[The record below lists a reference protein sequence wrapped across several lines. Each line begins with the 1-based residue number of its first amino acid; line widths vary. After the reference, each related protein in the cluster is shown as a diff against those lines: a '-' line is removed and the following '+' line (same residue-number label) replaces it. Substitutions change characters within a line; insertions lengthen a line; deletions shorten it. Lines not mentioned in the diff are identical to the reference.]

1 VGSQHRIIA
10 SATPS
15 NNRIRDLRGLL
26 HLLQTVA
33 STSDEIYDRLIAS
46 ARKIRLQPNSKDNED
61 DDDGDTSVTEEH
73 LSTEFVLPTT
83 EEF

>member
-1 VGSQHRIIA
+1 
-10 SATPS
+10 
-15 NNRIRDLRGLL
+15 L

-33 STSDEIYDRLIAS
+33 STSDEIYDWLIAS
-46 ARKIRLQPNSKDNED
+46 ARKIRLQPNSKDDED
-61 DDDGDTSVTEEH
+61 DNDGDAGVTEEH